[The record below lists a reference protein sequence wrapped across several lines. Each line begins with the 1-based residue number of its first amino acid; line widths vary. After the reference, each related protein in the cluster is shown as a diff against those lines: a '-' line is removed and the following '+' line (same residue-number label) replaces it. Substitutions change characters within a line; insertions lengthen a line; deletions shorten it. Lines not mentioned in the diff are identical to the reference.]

1 MWKWSIKS
9 NFVVFLQI
17 GDKWL
22 PISFKLVTVVEYIT
36 IYVRVDFNYNMQI
49 SMGAINWNV
58 FVNRGPLSLNLKIEE
73 KFRIVFSV
81 CETSIQVSTS
91 KLINLVDFGQNI
103 GTDGFFV
110 RLTSAFLAIWSGIK
124 LMIFLSSTDI
134 GQATPLVQREIVSS
148 TDRRISITFR
158 LFRPRNQPATGI
170 PMPLPSHF
178 DSS

>member
-124 LMIFLSSTDI
+124 LMIFYVIDGYWTGDAVGPERNRFIDGSTHFNNIPTLS
-134 GQATPLVQREIVSS
+134 A
-148 TDRRISITFR
+148 
-158 LFRPRNQPATGI
+158 A
-170 PMPLPSHF
+170 
-178 DSS
+178 